1 MEKKITKE
9 AQEIIDK
16 YNKEYPND
24 PKSAEEYIKRKLKY
38 RHIKRY
44 YYEKNEQERKTV
56 KKSMKYVGQGE
67 YVRKKLHKE
76 FDFKGFSNKKEI
88 LEYIQQLERKIYY
101 KLKKYHIEQDPN
113 IDKITLEKYYRQ
125 ELMYIIEHTSYVFFP
140 LTKKSKIKTLEYIS
154 QLLSLLSCNLSKRK
168 FVYENQGEIVRK
180 ILKKKFDFRSIVNK
194 KETLEYI
201 LKLEKKEYYSLVY
214 FYREK
219 LNKLNPFF
227 IEKKYKSSLLEYFKK
242 SCLKKTHIFDLDGFK
257 YDFDVKSKTPI
268 SPLFYI
274 KELYGFYKKNT
285 YKNAGDII
293 RNKLNIKL
301 NLKKIEDLKII
312 RNLEKQLHFY
322 YKGSRNFNVKILYEM
337 ILTNI
342 IKKSISPFSF
352 FSRKVNSDVYI
363 DNLKENINR
372 QKKFVT
378 GDYRNNCAPVF
389 RPTAYLKE
397 DKSYFDFFW
406 DSNIDCEYK
415 DHWHAI
421 YPNFLYD
428 IEYKLYSWMF
438 DLDLDYDISL
448 SVYFEIKDKLEED
461 IQKIFSEGKFSKE
474 ENHLNFSEKIKTGIN
489 IIFLIIWLMMRI
501 FQGLLATIFL
511 KQKDYKQ
518 K

>member
-16 YNKEYPND
+16 HNKEYPNA
-24 PKSAEEYIKRKLKY
+24 PKRAEEYIKRELKY
-38 RHIKRY
+38 QHIKRY
-44 YYEKNEQERKTV
+44 YYEKNEQERRNI

-67 YVRKKLHKE
+67 YIRKKLNKE
-76 FDFKGFSNKKEI
+76 FDFKGISNKKEI

-125 ELMYIIEHTSYVFFP
+125 ELIYIIEHTSYVFFP
-140 LTKKSKIKTLEYIS
+140 LTKKSKIKTFEYIS

-274 KELYGFYKKNT
+274 KELYGFYKKNP

-312 RNLEKQLHFY
+312 RKLEKQLHFY

-337 ILTNI
+337 VLINI

-363 DNLKENINR
+363 DNLKENISR
-372 QKKFVT
+372 QKEFVT
-378 GDYRNNCAPVF
+378 GDYGYNPFMNV
-389 RPTAYLKE
+389 
-397 DKSYFDFFW
+397 SYSDFEPEKNYYDYFY
-406 DSNIDCEYK
+406 DRHPSCRYK

-474 ENHLNFSEKIKTGIN
+474 KNQLNFFEKIKTGIN
-489 IIFLIIWLMMRI
+489 IIFLVIWLIMRI
-501 FQGLLATIFL
+501 LQGLLVPIF
-511 KQKDYKQ
+511 KKKKEFDE
-518 K
+518 